1 MLSWLTEPANC
12 RAELWSLPSQVVTG
26 KAGIVWGMKRKYL
39 VCDIQEAKEVFKY
52 VSLQYHT

>member
-1 MLSWLTEPANC
+1 MVTAIGTLSG
-12 RAELWSLPSQVVTG
+12 QVVTG